1 MKRKASALIFILLIS
16 SFLIPAVA
24 EAQPQPPDVPTLG
37 PVTFF
42 YTDYSGNNIKILSPQ
57 NQTSYSNQIPLVFT
71 IEVIG
76 MFGQFGNVGYSLDD
90 GIIYSVSNFVNES
103 VDKSGFPD
111 WYWWK
116 TTRSA
121 NVTLPFLSEGVH
133 NVTVY
138 YGWQYL
144 GTPENPSLKSFEV
157 SSIKTVEFTV
167 EASLPKIS
175 QLSIEDF
182 IPAIV
187 LSGVIAI
194 VVAVGLLLYFKKR
207 KIKSGITHE

>member
-1 MKRKASALIFILLIS
+1 
-16 SFLIPAVA
+16 
-24 EAQPQPPDVPTLG
+24 
-37 PVTFF
+37 
-42 YTDYSGNNIKILSPQ
+42 
-57 NQTSYSNQIPLVFT
+57 
-71 IEVIG
+71 
-76 MFGQFGNVGYSLDD
+76 LDG
-90 GIIYSVSNFVNES
+90 GIINSISNFVNES

-121 NVTLPFLSEGVH
+121 NVTLPILSEGVH

-144 GTPENPSLKSFEV
+144 GTPENPSLERYEV
-157 SSIKTVEFTV
+157 FSIKTVEFTV
-167 EASLPKIS
+167 DNSPPKIS

-187 LSGVIAI
+187 LSGIIAI
-194 VVAVGLLLYFKKR
+194 VVAVSLLLYFKKC
-207 KIKSGITHE
+207 KKESENKS

>member
-1 MKRKASALIFILLIS
+1 MM
-16 SFLIPAVA
+16 
-24 EAQPQPPDVPTLG
+24 E
-37 PVTFF
+37 
-42 YTDYSGNNIKILSPQ
+42 LS
-57 NQTSYSNQIPLVFT
+57 IV
-71 IEVIG
+71 
-76 MFGQFGNVGYSLDD
+76 
-90 GIIYSVSNFVNES
+90 
-103 VDKSGFPD
+103 
-111 WYWWK
+111 
-116 TTRSA
+116 
-121 NVTLPFLSEGVH
+121 PFLSEGVH

-194 VVAVGLLLYFKKR
+194 VVAVGLLFYFKKR
-207 KIKSGITHE
+207 KHQVIAKSPS